1 MDPWEEH
8 AIKNPRCFHIRLVK
22 GAKFIREVQV
32 REIKRLQKKALFED
46 LPFSAT
52 MEKTTPADDEITDN
66 TEGLFTSHH
75 PLHSSKKRNKITN
88 LSLSLFFF
96 TDMTCKICLT
106 NKIQLVLLP
115 CSHLCTCRECAVGIQ
130 YDECPIC
137 KASIDAYIPIY
148 YT

>member
-88 LSLSLFFF
+88 LSLSLFLYRYDLQDLSDQQD
-96 TDMTCKICLT
+96 TAGTSTVQSSMHL
-106 NKIQLVLLP
+106 QGV
-115 CSHLCTCRECAVGIQ
+115 CSWYTIRRVPHLQ
-130 YDECPIC
+130 
-137 KASIDAYIPIY
+137 SIN
-148 YT
+148 